1 MQPTARFAQR
11 GNKDTLA
18 HAANRKSLEA
28 IVGDCRH
35 RTGRHLRRGKGH
47 GLHDMN
53 LLVLGSSGQLA
64 RSLIGVKRVTAV
76 RVMAIGRPEI
86 DVRVPESIAR
96 AFDRNTPDLVV
107 NTAAYTAVDQAESE
121 PDAAHAVNAA
131 GAGHVARA
139 CERRRIPLIHASTD
153 YVFDGAKTSPYREDD
168 RTAPLNVYGGSKLA
182 GERLVMSLCSRH
194 IIVRT
199 AWLVSCHG
207 RNFVTTML
215 RLAET
220 RPNLDVVDDQHGSPT
235 FAPHLAAAILAI
247 SERLAGRTA
256 PWGIYHAAGAGE
268 ATWCDVAREVFSVSA
283 SLNGPSASVRPI
295 SSADYPTSARRP
307 ANSRLNC
314 QKLEQAFGVRFADWR
329 VGIAECV
336 RSLHASNPAGRV
348 DSRGMG

>member
-1 MQPTARFAQR
+1 MARAREGSGFAAGWDGKNPGRLLRLALVFELLAWAVR
-11 GNKDTLA
+11 GDAEPATVSADAVARAGAYLDYA
-18 HAANRKSLEA
+18 
-28 IVGDCRH
+28 GDM
-35 RTGRHLRRGKGH
+35 
-47 GLHDMN
+47 LH
-53 LLVLGSSGQLA
+53 
-64 RSLIGVKRVTAV
+64 RVTA
-76 RVMAIGRPEI
+76 GL
-86 DVRVPESIAR
+86 AR
-96 AFDRNTPDLVV
+96 T
-107 NTAAYTAVDQAESE
+107 ESE
-121 PDAAHAVNAA
+121 ADAAHALNAA
-131 GAGHVARA
+131 GAGHVAQA
-139 CERRRIPLIHASTD
+139 CERRRIPLIHTSTD
-153 YVFDGAKTSPYREDD
+153 YVFDGAKPSPYREDD
-168 RTAPLNVYGGSKLA
+168 HTAPLNVYGGSKLA
-182 GERLVMSLCSRH
+182 GERLVMNLCSRH

-199 AWLVSCHG
+199 AWLVSSHG

-235 FAPHLAAAILAI
+235 FAPHLATAILAI

-295 SSADYPTSARRP
+295 SSTDYPTSARRP

-336 RSLHASNPAGRV
+336 RSLHAPDRAGRV
-348 DSRGMG
+348 DSGGMG